1 MEFLTTEIAIGI
13 ALFRHCGQQAIQKN
27 TSMLYLKVFLS
38 FAEIVCKFLPFSRQ
52 ELIMAAKFH

>member
-13 ALFRHCGQQAIQKN
+13 ALFRHCGQQAVQKN

-38 FAEIVCKFLPFSRQ
+38 FAEIVCKFLPF
-52 ELIMAAKFH
+52 